1 MKRIITVLMVSIF
14 TLGLSAAVASAND
27 GPPGPVI
34 PPDANHADHPAR
46 PCNGDNSGPY
56 RAEKCPP
63 APKPPV
69 VCPPGTVPNPMMDGA
84 GHKAQAR
91 AAKAR
96 KARRARHARHHG
108 KGDDHGDKNHGDKN
122 HGDKKHDDKPKPP
135 KQPDC
140 VPAPPVVVPPVQPP
154 AVVPPAVTPPA
165 TTPVAAPAAPAA
177 TTPVVQ
183 GVAKKVAA
191 KKRAA
196 KRKAARKRATQ
207 KARKRAEAGPK
218 FTG

>member
-108 KGDDHGDKNHGDKN
+108 KGDDHGDK
-122 HGDKKHDDKPKPP
+122 KHDDKPKPP

-165 TTPVAAPAAPAA
+165 TPVAAPAAPAA

>member
-108 KGDDHGDKNHGDKN
+108 KGDDHGDKNHGDK
-122 HGDKKHDDKPKPP
+122 KHDDKPKPP